1 MISVIINCYN
11 SEKYISK
18 CLESVLNQT
27 YKDLEILIINDGSTD
42 DTLKIIKS
50 YKDKRIKV
58 INTPDI
64 GISRA
69 RNVAIDNFKGDYIF
83 FIDADDF
90 IEKDTIDY
98 LYKLIKKYKVEMAT
112 CMSQVIYN
120 YDFIKEKPNKDVDY
134 IDSIEVLKKVLLS
147 IERNGNIWGKL
158 MHKELVKNHRF
169 EEREVSDVCVIY
181 KMLLDIKKVAYGR
194 CVKYYYLK
202 HQGSILAR
210 NNPKRAKDF
219 YNASIERYEYIKN
232 IYPDMIENDICLL
245 SMITTIYQHNDK
257 DVNKYLINHD
267 AKKIFNKLF
276 SFKVLKYKM
285 PLKEKLKLIMFRIN
299 PGLLVFTVSFYLK
312 LKK

>member
-1 MISVIINCYN
+1 
-11 SEKYISK
+11 
-18 CLESVLNQT
+18 
-27 YKDLEILIINDGSTD
+27 
-42 DTLKIIKS
+42 
-50 YKDKRIKV
+50 
-58 INTPDI
+58 
-64 GISRA
+64 
-69 RNVAIDNFKGDYIF
+69 
-83 FIDADDF
+83 
-90 IEKDTIDY
+90 
-98 LYKLIKKYKVEMAT
+98 
-112 CMSQVIYN
+112 MSQVIYN

-134 IDSIEVLKKVLLS
+134 IDNVEVLKKVLLS

-158 MHKELVKNHRF
+158 MHKDLVKNHRF

-181 KMLLDIKKVAYGR
+181 KMLLDINKVAYGR

-257 DVNKYLINHD
+257 DVNKYLIDHD

-276 SFKVLKYKM
+276 SFKVLKYKI